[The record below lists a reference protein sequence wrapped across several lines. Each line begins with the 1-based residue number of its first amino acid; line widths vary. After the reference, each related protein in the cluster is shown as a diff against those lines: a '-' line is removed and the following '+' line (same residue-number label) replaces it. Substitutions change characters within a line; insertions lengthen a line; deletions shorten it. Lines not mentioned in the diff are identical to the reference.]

1 MPNSITN
8 VQTRWLRIVLA
19 CVLLL
24 NIESLAQGPKSRSG
38 GAPSLG
44 WQQMRSDAATYIR
57 SQNSDPNSQNQDP
70 PGYAQLSQQAANQAI
85 SIARLRV
92 PRKARELCE
101 KAQKQVLK
109 HEYPEA
115 QEKLNQALQ
124 LYPAYPEAL
133 TMSGFI
139 QLNTNQLSSAELSLQ
154 AAVKS
159 DPTFA
164 LAFLLLG
171 ELYSRELRFDDA
183 LAVSQRAFQ
192 LVPNDWNTQYQFCRA
207 LIGTHQYAPA
217 LRVSEAALRAN
228 RGTLLHIARAHA
240 LLGLG
245 RYTEAATEL
254 RTYLQYQP
262 TGEGAEDAHDLLA
275 KIQSPAQR

>member
-1 MPNSITN
+1 LPNPITN
-8 VQTRWLRIVLA
+8 VQTRWLRIILA

-44 WQQMRSDAATYIR
+44 QRLRSDAATYIR
-57 SQNSDPNSQNQDP
+57 SQNSDPNSQDQDP
-70 PGYAQLSQQAANQAI
+70 PGYAQLSHQAANQAI
-85 SIARLRV
+85 SIARLHV

-101 KAQKQVLK
+101 KARKHFLK
-109 HEYPEA
+109 HEYPQA

-139 QLNTNQLSSAELSLQ
+139 QLNTNQLSSAELTLQ

-183 LAVSQRAFQ
+183 LSVSQHAFQ
-192 LVPNDWNTQYQFCRA
+192 LVPNDWTTQYQFCRA
-207 LIGTHQYAPA
+207 LIGTHQYAAA
-217 LRVSEAALRAN
+217 LRVSEAGLRAN

-240 LLGLG
+240 LFGLG
-245 RYTEAATEL
+245 RNTEAATEL